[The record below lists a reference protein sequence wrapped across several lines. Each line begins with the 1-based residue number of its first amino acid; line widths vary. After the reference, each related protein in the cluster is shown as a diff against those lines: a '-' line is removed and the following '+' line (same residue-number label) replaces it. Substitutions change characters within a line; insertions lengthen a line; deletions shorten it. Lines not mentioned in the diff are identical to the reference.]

1 MKAAG
6 YPRDKSPEKLPGR
19 RKIEIDLDRWVE
31 AGNVRFAWV
40 IGTTWTAA
48 MAASQE
54 LAQRFRDMTVN
65 NSHQITSND
74 QQEIVDTL
82 IKRVESG
89 GMVVVNSE
97 IYPVEPI
104 GTEFADIV
112 LPAAAWGAYVELTSR
127 ICPLTVWEND
137 LRRLAGEG
145 GFSES
150 FVERYLLPV
159 IYPAG
164 LTQDIQLTLA
174 AFVVIVNLAVYAWV
188 LNRVRIPQA

>member
-1 MKAAG
+1 MIYRIAADAVLIVHLG
-6 YPRDKSPEKLPGR
+6 FILFVVAGGLACLC
-19 RKIEIDLDRWVE
+19 RKW
-31 AGNVRFAWV
+31 W
-40 IGTTWTAA
+40 AA
-48 MAASQE
+48 I
-54 LAQRFRDMTVN
+54 
-65 NSHQITSND
+65 H
-74 QQEIVDTL
+74 
-82 IKRVESG
+82 
-89 GMVVVNSE
+89 
-97 IYPVEPI
+97 
-104 GTEFADIV
+104 